1 MTDVGL
7 SYQAQQGETPAANN
21 IVLDIANNGGTFSGL
36 LPVVRL
42 WEQSGGHWRRF
53 SEMKFPEISIMP
65 GAKLHIQKDVGQ
77 ALASGA
83 YQLEAALY
91 IDNRRGPIIKRTVQ
105 FNGDPT
111 ITGGPRG

>member
-1 MTDVGL
+1 MADVSL

-65 GAKLHIQKDVGQ
+65 GAKLHMTEGCGT
-77 ALASGA
+77 GA
-83 YQLEAALY
+83 GF
-91 IDNRRGPIIKRTVQ
+91 RGVSARSRPVHR
-105 FNGDPT
+105 
-111 ITGGPRG
+111 